1 MAELFSAVASG
12 AGLISLAL
20 QLMETAQKL
29 HSLYHTAKDAP
40 DAVKHLSFELTTMS
54 KHILQLDR
62 LHNPNNSPECSDL
75 LDRCMYT
82 CTRMSQKIKDAVE
95 KIERALQR
103 SIFIGKVYMVFK
115 ETEIRKLLDEME
127 QAKSSMMLAHLQYIE

>member
-12 AGLISLAL
+12 AGLVSLAL

-29 HSLYHTAKDAP
+29 RSLYHTAKDAP
-40 DAVKHLSFELTTMS
+40 DVVEHLSFELTTMS
-54 KHILQLDR
+54 KHIIQLDR
-62 LHNPNNSPECSDL
+62 LHSPNNSPECSDL

-82 CTRMSQKIKDAVE
+82 CNRMSQKIKDAVE
-95 KIERALQR
+95 KIEQALQR
-103 SIFIGKVYMVFK
+103 STFIGKVYMVFK

>member
-1 MAELFSAVASG
+1 MTL
-12 AGLISLAL
+12 
-20 QLMETAQKL
+20 
-29 HSLYHTAKDAP
+29 
-40 DAVKHLSFELTTMS
+40 
-54 KHILQLDR
+54 LQLDR

-115 ETEIRKLLDEME
+115 ETEIHKLLDEME

>member
-54 KHILQLDR
+54 KHI
-62 LHNPNNSPECSDL
+62 
-75 LDRCMYT
+75 T
-82 CTRMSQKIKDAVE
+82 
-95 KIERALQR
+95 
-103 SIFIGKVYMVFK
+103 
-115 ETEIRKLLDEME
+115 
-127 QAKSSMMLAHLQYIE
+127 SST